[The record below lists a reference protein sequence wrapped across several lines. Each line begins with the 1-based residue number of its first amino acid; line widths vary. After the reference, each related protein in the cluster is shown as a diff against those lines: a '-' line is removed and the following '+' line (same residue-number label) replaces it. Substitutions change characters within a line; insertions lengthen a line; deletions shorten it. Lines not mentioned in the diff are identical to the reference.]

1 MELMGEYSTTLVI
14 DTLEIKK
21 STFYRHLNKRKTSV
35 DASNERKER
44 NRGRE
49 EKELNQELLREIR
62 AILKEHPFWGYRRVW
77 AYLKHVKGYQINRKR
92 IYRLMKQE
100 GLLQKKNTALRA
112 KRTPKKKPK
121 AEKPREILG
130 IDGTKFWINGLG
142 WTNLIIVI
150 DWYTK
155 EILGH
160 EISLRNKGIQW
171 ITALQEALFNGY
183 PEGAKDKGIKLVS
196 DHGSQP
202 TSKSFMKFCSELGI
216 KQIFASYNNPKGNAE
231 TERMIRTIK
240 EEVIWVHE
248 FESLDEAKKR
258 IREFIEFYNREY
270 PHSAI
275 GYISPSLC
283 FMEWI
288 EGGKKVA

>member
-1 MELMGEYSTTLVI
+1 MELSKDYPVTLVLK
-14 DTLEIKK
+14 TLGVKK
-21 STFYRHLNKRKTSV
+21 STYYRHIKKKNLSIEPKKEEGLNSKLL
-35 DASNERKER
+35 
-44 NRGRE
+44 E
-49 EKELNQELLREIR
+49 EIK

-77 AYLKHVKGYQINRKR
+77 AYLRYVRNYRVNRKR
-92 IYRLMKQE
+92 IYRLMKE
-100 GLLQKKNTALRA
+100 ESLLQKKKLTLKA

-121 AEKPREILG
+121 ATKPREILG
-130 IDGTKFWINGLG
+130 IDGTKFWIERLG
-142 WTNLIIVI
+142 WANLIIVI

-155 EILGH
+155 EILGY
-160 EISLRNKGIQW
+160 EISLRNKSSQW

-183 PEGAKDKGIKLVS
+183 PEGARGKGIKLVS

-248 FESLDEAKKR
+248 FESLDEAKEK
-258 IREFIEFYNREY
+258 IKGFIEFYNREY

-275 GYISPSLC
+275 GYKSPFLC
-283 FMEWI
+283 FREWI
-288 EGGKKVA
+288 EREGGRKVA